1 MKTATVKKT
10 AKATVK
16 KAVSKKKAPVKKTP
30 AKKTNSCS
38 LKILSV
44 EKADGVKCHIEISGD
59 KGLLAQSIARAMAS
73 DSGFDQI
80 IASACF
86 YRLELVKEKENK
98 VAKPKARKK

>member
-1 MKTATVKKT
+1 MKTTTVKKT

-16 KAVSKKKAPVKKTP
+16 KAVSKKAPVKKTP

-73 DSGFDQI
+73 DSGFDQM

-86 YRLELVKEKENK
+86 YRLELSKEKENK